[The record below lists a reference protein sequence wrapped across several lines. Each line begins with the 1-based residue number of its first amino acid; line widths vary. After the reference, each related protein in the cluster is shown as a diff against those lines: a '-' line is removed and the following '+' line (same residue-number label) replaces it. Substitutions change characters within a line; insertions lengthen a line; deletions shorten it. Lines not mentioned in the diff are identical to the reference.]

1 MKFIKRIIG
10 LFKPHTKFQTIPEKL
25 SSNEMFQE
33 VLKSTTSHSDRLI
46 QLVQKDGE
54 ISTMVNL
61 DNPDDQSKGQST
73 VEISIKEERSNNL
86 QPVKERNKPVA
97 NVDRDEIFNKVKSLM
112 EEGFSKSIA
121 CKTVGIP
128 RSTFDKRLSPTEKRL
143 LEEIS
148 FSNHFGNSHK
158 NKY

>member
-1 MKFIKRIIG
+1 MKFIKKIIG
-10 LFKPHTKFQTIPEKL
+10 LFKFGTKYQTMPEML
-25 SSNEMFQE
+25 SSKEMFQE
-33 VLKSTTSHSDRLI
+33 VLKSPYSHSDQGI
-46 QLVQKDGE
+46 QLVQQVSETSIKID
-54 ISTMVNL
+54 L
-61 DNPDDQSKGQST
+61 DNPDDQSKGHST
-73 VEISIKEERSNNL
+73 AEIFIKEEKSNNL
-86 QPVKERNKPVA
+86 QPDKEKNKRVS
-97 NVDRDEIFNKVKSLM
+97 NEDRDEIFSKVKSLM

-143 LEEIS
+143 LDEIS